1 MCGCDNLSLVK
12 ETEHAQWGPNTLKII
27 IYRQKRLFKNVTGV
41 SDVAHSMSNSYCYSN
56 IVKTTLIQY
65 SKVWYCSNQLRP
77 DQNMLV
83 CRPWHLPCRFYNNP
97 DISWEKHC
105 LWAND
110 YLSKLHHTHWLV
122 TNKIARP
129 VVFFISHQLPWRIQI
144 LKKKTASRKKDSVR
158 KSFFI
163 SWGCAHYI
171 VSSQKDNSTPG

>member
-12 ETEHAQWGPNTLKII
+12 EKEHAQWGPNTLKII

-122 TNKIARP
+122 TNKIAAFP
-129 VVFFISHQLPWRIQI
+129 
-144 LKKKTASRKKDSVR
+144 K
-158 KSFFI
+158 
-163 SWGCAHYI
+163 WG
-171 VSSQKDNSTPG
+171 Q